1 MGPGNSHE
9 DEPLDEQPEGSVPG
23 SHEGSD
29 DEPDDGADIG
39 RSGTRGP
46 LPDPLDRVWLHPTE
60 LSSLGPA
67 FAPSGTEPPRESRRR
82 GRSWLVPLLAGAAG
96 ALLTVAVLAVAG
108 AFDRSSPADGSAVL
122 AGDVA
127 TTVGTPS
134 VSETL
139 ARLSPSVVA
148 VFARD
153 SRGSRRGSG
162 VCVRHGTQLLT
173 SARVVGDAGTV
184 RVVTADGHN
193 HTATVVG
200 RDRVTD
206 LVLLDL
212 QDDANL
218 PAAQLADDPPAPG
231 APVWLLGAGA
241 PGAKSPWMSSGMT
254 SSNDALVVSDLGPTT
269 SGLLETDAASNTA
282 VVGGG
287 LVNASGS
294 VAGIVLGH
302 VNGSSTTY
310 AVPIDTAVNIAHQL
324 DATGVARHGWLGIGG
339 TDTMYGPMIAS
350 MKTDAPAATAGLRVN
365 DLLQTVDGRTVESIG
380 DVTALVQGLDPG
392 RTVAIGVRR
401 GDETLEMQVKLGA
414 KAG

>member
-9 DEPLDEQPEGSVPG
+9 DEPLDEQPEGSA
-23 SHEGSD
+23 
-29 DEPDDGADIG
+29 DEPDDERDVG

-60 LSSLGPA
+60 LSSLGSA
-67 FAPSGTEPPRESRRR
+67 FAPSGPEGPPRQRRR
-82 GRSWLVPLLAGAAG
+82 RRSWLVPLLAGAAG
-96 ALLTVAVLAVAG
+96 ALLTVGVLALTG
-108 AFDRSSPADGSAVL
+108 TFDRSSPSDGSARL

-134 VSETL
+134 AADALT
-139 ARLSPSVVA
+139 RLSPSVVA

-153 SRGSRRGSG
+153 AHGSRRGSG
-162 VCVRHGTQLLT
+162 VCIRHDSQLLT
-173 SARVVGDAGTV
+173 SARVVGDATSV
-184 RVVTADGHN
+184 RVVTADGRN

-218 PAAQLADDPPAPG
+218 PAAQLADNPPSTG
-231 APVWLLGAGA
+231 APVWLLGAA
-241 PGAKSPWMSSGMT
+241 SPGTKSPWMSSGMT
-254 SSNDALVVSDLGPTT
+254 SSNDALVASNAGPTT
-269 SGLLETDAASNTA
+269 SGLIETDAPSNTA

-302 VNGSSTTY
+302 VNDSATTY
-310 AVPIDTAVNIAHQL
+310 AVPIGVAVDIAHQL
-324 DATGVARHGWLGIGG
+324 DASGVAQHGWLGIGG
-339 TDTMYGPMIAS
+339 IDTVYGPMIAN
-350 MKTDAPAATAGLRVN
+350 MKTHAPAADAGMRVN
-365 DLLQTVDGRTVESIG
+365 DLLQSVDGHAVESIG
-380 DVTALVQGLDPG
+380 DVTALVQGLEPG
-392 RTVAIGVRR
+392 HTVAIGVRR
-401 GDETLEMQVKLGA
+401 GDDVMEMRVKLGA
-414 KAG
+414 TAG

>member
-9 DEPLDEQPEGSVPG
+9 DEPLDEQPEGSG
-23 SHEGSD
+23 
-29 DEPDDGADIG
+29 DEPDDERDVG

-60 LSSLGPA
+60 LSSLGAA
-67 FAPSGTEPPRESRRR
+67 FAPSGPESPARESRRR
-82 GRSWLVPLLAGAAG
+82 SRSWLAPLLAGATG
-96 ALLTVAVLAVAG
+96 ALLTVGILAVTG
-108 AFDRSSPADGSAVL
+108 AFDRSSPSDGSARL

-134 VSETL
+134 ATDTL
-139 ARLSPSVVA
+139 TRLSPSVVA
-148 VFARD
+148 VFASD
-153 SRGSRRGSG
+153 GRGSRRGSG
-162 VCVRHGTQLLT
+162 VCVRHGSQLLT
-173 SARVVGDAGTV
+173 SARVVGDATTV
-184 RVVTADGHN
+184 RVVTADGRS

-212 QDDANL
+212 KDDANL
-218 PAAQLADDPPAPG
+218 PAAQLADDPPTTG
-231 APVWLLGAGA
+231 APVWLLGAAA

-254 SSNDALVVSDLGPTT
+254 SSNDALVASDAGPTT

-302 VNGSSTTY
+302 VNNSATTY
-310 AVPIDTAVNIAHQL
+310 AVPIGVAVNVAHQL
-324 DATGVARHGWLGIGG
+324 DAAGVAQHGWLGIGG
-339 TDTMYGPMIAS
+339 IDTVYGPMIAN
-350 MKTDAPAATAGLRVN
+350 MKTHAPAADAGMRVN
-365 DLLQTVDGRTVESIG
+365 DLVQSVDGHSVESIG
-380 DVTALVQGLDPG
+380 DVTALVQGLEPG
-392 RTVAIGVRR
+392 RTVAIDVRR
-401 GDETLEMQVKLGA
+401 GDEVLEMRVKLGA